1 MLLSFFLLA
10 TADCEVAIVEKDAAT
25 STAKGLEHLDQCSR
39 YEAQVLTS
47 DLTLFRLFNRSIC
60 LYVQSKY

>member
-1 MLLSFFLLA
+1 MLLNFFSLA

-39 YEAQVLTS
+39 YEAQVLIS
-47 DLTLFRLFNRSIC
+47 DLSHL
-60 LYVQSKY
+60 